1 MTFQLWH
8 LFLLAS
14 ASLLGLLFV
23 LVLAEPGLPYD
34 IDDHLPSPEDHEFM
48 GLLAAL
54 VDAPVT
60 KAASIEVLTNG
71 VAFYPEGHFSK
82 PALDHHLSRA
92 LRQDAAA

>member
-34 IDDHLPSPEDHEFM
+34 IDDRLPSPEDHEFM
-48 GLLAAL
+48 GLLAK
-54 VDAPVT
+54 V
-60 KAASIEVLTNG
+60 SGSREQ
-71 VAFYPEGHFSK
+71 HFTQDVHQQM
-82 PALDHHLSRA
+82 DHMNIQEPHN
-92 LRQDAAA
+92 QGKY